1 MYKKLEKRKCK
12 KILHFPPLW
21 NPLPP
26 AWGTWEGKP
35 AVHPP
40 EGWEVADVN
49 HSSIKSDDLKGMG
62 LDASGGWAKGGPF
75 L

>member
-1 MYKKLEKRKCK
+1 MEKQKSKKNTFPHTLEP
-12 KILHFPPLW
+12 PPL
-21 NPLPP
+21 PKP
-26 AWGTWEGKP
+26 WGTWEGKR
-35 AVHPP
+35 AVHPQ

-49 HSSIKSDDLKGMG
+49 HSSIKCDDFKGMG